1 MCTRSNTILL
11 GVLLVLAIGSIGC
24 EEAITLPNRTDAVF
38 TIYGLFNPK
47 SDTQAVRVY
56 TVENVLDVTKPE
68 PIDAVVTSVD
78 LTTGDTR
85 VWVDSLVKF
94 IKGRYGHIFYSPFR
108 AEFEHR
114 YRIEVDR
121 SDGAHVE
128 VTTMVPPL
136 SEPVVKEPDPDIFEL
151 IARVLWPDAPNLI
164 DIKVVY
170 HTNVGI
176 LEWDYG
182 DSSDRVPGG
191 QVVNVQFR
199 ADTRDIFSEAIR
211 AGISPVQLN
220 RVEISAVV
228 TDVEWVPP
236 DGRFDP
242 DILVEPGTLTNVQ
255 GGFGFVSAGY
265 RTKIIWL
272 PSDEV
277 LDVAGFATE

>member
-1 MCTRSNTILL
+1 MRTRSNTLLLGILL
-11 GVLLVLAIGSIGC
+11 SLAIGSMAC
-24 EEAITLPNRTDAVF
+24 EEAIVPPNRTDAVF

-56 TVENVLDVTKPE
+56 TVENLLDITKPE

-78 LTTGDTR
+78 LTTGETR
-85 VWVDSLVKF
+85 VWADSLKKF
-94 IKGRYGHIFYSPFR
+94 IRGPYAHIFYSPFK

-114 YRIEVDR
+114 YRLEVDR

-128 VTTMVPPL
+128 VTTTVPPL
-136 SEPVVKEPDPDIFEL
+136 SKPVVKEPDPDIFEL
-151 IARVLWPDAPNLI
+151 IALVLWQNAPNLI

-170 HTNVGI
+170 YSNAGT

-182 DSSDRVPGG
+182 DGSERAPGG
-191 QVVNVQFR
+191 QLVRIRFR
-199 ADTRDIFSEAIR
+199 SDTRDIFFEAIR
-211 AGISPVQLN
+211 AGISPVRLN

-242 DILVEPGTLTNVQ
+242 EVLVEPGTFSNVE
-255 GGFGFVSAGY
+255 GGFGFVGAGY
-265 RTKIIWL
+265 QTKIIWL
-272 PSDEV
+272 PSNEV
-277 LDVAGFATE
+277 LDAAGFATQ